1 MPLRI
6 SILVLTVLLV
16 SICGCRRSGRLSAP
30 DAKADVASPGDLVES
45 DTASPEQIS
54 EDTPL
59 SPSGPTIVEV
69 IRLPL
74 ADYGPAF
81 WMEAEVGDDG
91 LLEVIVRARDL
102 TSLVGFAAQVTWNPE
117 LLELIEVA
125 ATAPIGGVD
134 AVARGV
140 GAGLEPGRLTLGV
153 TRFPKEVDPWNPQA
167 SGADLPGSVEMGH
180 FVLRPLASGDTVLR
194 FREGHRTAR
203 RPDYAEISCAWAGMQ
218 VRIIDDDSGS
228 EEVAR

>member
-6 SILVLTVLLV
+6 FILVLTVLLV
-16 SICGCRRSGRLSAP
+16 SICGCRRSGRLSTP
-30 DAKADVASPGDLVES
+30 DAKADVASPGDLVEN
-45 DTASPEQIS
+45 DTASPEQIG
-54 EDTPL
+54 EDGPS
-59 SPSGPTIVEV
+59 SPSGPTIAEV
-69 IRLPL
+69 VRLPL

-117 LLELIEVA
+117 LLELMEVA

-140 GAGLEPGRLTLGV
+140 GAGLGPGRLTLGV

-167 SGADLPGSVEMGH
+167 SGVDLPGSVEMGR

-194 FREGHRTAR
+194 FREGHRMAR
-203 RPDYAEISCAWAGMQ
+203 RPDYAEISCA
-218 VRIIDDDSGS
+218 
-228 EEVAR
+228 